1 MVYQYKIEEDSKLYL
16 VGYRIDSDNNGVDF
30 YALYLDDER
39 PIDCDGCPIFFSD
52 PSDMSKALDV
62 SNCGCNHLSLP
73 STENFVYFDIAF
85 TVYEIAEH
93 DKTDNAGLLDSLNAL
108 CDFITFFHD
117 DRANEKYKKI
127 IRDAAN
133 HFTFSYDIEAYFK
146 ENEVT
151 RFDLIKAIEWV
162 VGATALWA
170 KYIRP
175 TSSSYKTNQ

>member
-1 MVYQYKIEEDSKLYL
+1 MVQLEIKEDSQLYL
-16 VGYRIDSDNNGVDF
+16 VGYRIDSDKSGVDF

-39 PIDCDGCPIFFSD
+39 PIDCAGCPVFFSNL
-52 PSDMSKALDV
+52 SDMSKALDI

-73 STENFVYFDIAF
+73 NAEDFVYFDIAF
-85 TVYEIAEH
+85 SIYEIAACN
-93 DKTDNAGLLDSLNAL
+93 KTDNADLLDTLNAL
-108 CDFITFFHD
+108 CDLVTFFHD
-117 DRANEKYKKI
+117 DRVNEKYRKI

-133 HFTFSYDIEAYFK
+133 HFTFSYDIESYFR

-151 RFDLIKAIEWV
+151 RFELIQAIEWV

-175 TSSSYKTNQ
+175 E